1 MAAFSFCFS
10 ALTCSCLHG
19 ISPHLAMW
27 CPTGRACA
35 SAGLSRG
42 DSSLGPFPHVE
53 VGHRTS
59 VRCPP
64 VPEPTVLS
72 SGPVLAFSAVVVFQ
86 APLASSELHFP
97 QIGRIMARN
106 SGRQSLLDSAF
117 PLFITHQPPPLWF
130 SLFLSL
136 SLPFPPSTP
145 LPPPHLHCSLPCPA
159 EEQGLIWRVH
169 NNSCNSPALTG
180 PPQARPGPRVQCQ
193 THMCLPV
200 RSEIL
205 ILQRDSAV
213 PSHDHILVPNPLFYF
228 SPACYHQTQPP
239 YHTLVPTFQQD
250 CMPGQ

>member
-27 CPTGRACA
+27 CPTGRAFA

-86 APLASSELHFP
+86 APLASSKLHFP

-145 LPPPHLHCSLPCPA
+145 LPPPPPPLF
-159 EEQGLIWRVH
+159 
-169 NNSCNSPALTG
+169 PALS
-180 PPQARPGPRVQCQ
+180 C
-193 THMCLPV
+193 
-200 RSEIL
+200 
-205 ILQRDSAV
+205 
-213 PSHDHILVPNPLFYF
+213 
-228 SPACYHQTQPP
+228 
-239 YHTLVPTFQQD
+239 
-250 CMPGQ
+250 

>member
-27 CPTGRACA
+27 CPTGRAFA

-86 APLASSELHFP
+86 APLASSKLHFP

-145 LPPPHLHCSLPCPA
+145 LPPPTSTVPCPVLLKSKA
-159 EEQGLIWRVH
+159 LYGEFITTAAIVQPSLVH
-169 NNSCNSPALTG
+169 L
-180 PPQARPGPRVQCQ
+180 RPGLAQGFNVRLTCV
-193 THMCLPV
+193 CL
-200 RSEIL
+200 
-205 ILQRDSAV
+205 
-213 PSHDHILVPNPLFYF
+213 
-228 SPACYHQTQPP
+228 
-239 YHTLVPTFQQD
+239 
-250 CMPGQ
+250 